1 MKFTINLSGYKYKKY
16 YANFVLLIQYYLSMY
31 IALGLM
37 FVGLFAGRLLQ
48 NRIKMGFSTL
58 IMAVICILLFIL
70 GLELGYNNDLVSKF
84 ASIGTASSVIAV
96 CVVIGS
102 CLAAKILY
110 KFTSRETISFSKGS
124 SDGDGNSSV
133 KGGFA
138 AMKGSLMILGAFLIG
153 LILAIFDLMPYGEIL
168 PQYSKWVLYLLMF
181 LVGVSLGLDK
191 SLIVTIKSQPKRMLV
206 LPLFTMAGT
215 FAGAVAAY
223 FIMVAISGLS
233 NSPQGLSLLDSLS
246 VSAGFGYYSLSSI
259 FLNEA
264 RGAELGTIAL
274 AANILRELFTIMLA
288 PLMVRYFGKLAPISS
303 GGATSMDTSL
313 PVIQTS
319 CGNRF
324 VPVAIFHGVTVDFSV
339 PFFLTLFLSLY

>member
-1 MKFTINLSGYKYKKY
+1 
-16 YANFVLLIQYYLSMY
+16 
-31 IALGLM
+31 
-37 FVGLFAGRLLQ
+37 
-48 NRIKMGFSTL
+48 
-58 IMAVICILLFIL
+58 
-70 GLELGYNNDLVSKF
+70 
-84 ASIGTASSVIAV
+84 
-96 CVVIGS
+96 
-102 CLAAKILY
+102 
-110 KFTSRETISFSKGS
+110 
-124 SDGDGNSSV
+124 
-133 KGGFA
+133 
-138 AMKGSLMILGAFLIG
+138 MKGSLMILGAFLTG
-153 LILAIFDLMPYGEIL
+153 LILAIFDIMPYGEIL

-191 SLIVTIKSQPKRMLV
+191 TLIVTIKSQPKRMLV

-223 FIMVAISGLS
+223 FIMVAISSLG

>member
-1 MKFTINLSGYKYKKY
+1 
-16 YANFVLLIQYYLSMY
+16 MY

-37 FVGLFAGRLLQ
+37 FVGLFVGRLLQ
-48 NRIKMGFSTL
+48 KRVKIGISPL
-58 IMAVICILLFIL
+58 IMAVICLLLFIL
-70 GLELGYNNDLVSKF
+70 GLELGYNDNLISKF

-96 CVVIGS
+96 CAVLGS
-102 CLAAKILY
+102 CFAAKILY
-110 KFTSRETISFSKGS
+110 KYISKENTSFSES
-124 SDGDGNSSV
+124 LSDGSDGNFVCSG

-138 AMKGSLMILGAFLIG
+138 AMKGSLMILGAFLTG
-153 LILAIFDLMPYGEIL
+153 LILAIFDIMPYGEIL

-191 SLIVTIKSQPKRMLV
+191 TLIVTIKSQPKRMLV

-215 FAGAVAAY
+215 FVGAVAAY
-223 FIMVAISGLS
+223 FIMVAISSLG

>member
-1 MKFTINLSGYKYKKY
+1 MPYLRANSERDDAMSMKNLSLDE
-16 YANFVLLIQYYLSMY
+16 FT
-31 IALGLM
+31 AL
-37 FVGLFAGRLLQ
+37 
-48 NRIKMGFSTL
+48 
-58 IMAVICILLFIL
+58 
-70 GLELGYNNDLVSKF
+70 
-84 ASIGTASSVIAV
+84 TASSSPSPGGGSIAA
-96 CVVIGS
+96 
-102 CLAAKILY
+102 L
-110 KFTSRETISFSKGS
+110 T
-124 SDGDGNSSV
+124 
-133 KGGFA
+133 
-138 AMKGSLMILGAFLIG
+138 
-153 LILAIFDLMPYGEIL
+153 
-168 PQYSKWVLYLLMF
+168 
-181 LVGVSLGLDK
+181 
-191 SLIVTIKSQPKRMLV
+191 
-206 LPLFTMAGT
+206 
-215 FAGAVAAY
+215 GAVAAY
-223 FIMVAISGLS
+223 FIMVAISSLG